1 MTAILTIG
9 VSQSALLKYWSFQ
22 PTPKEEPG
30 DDKGALSKAPDASN
44 TTLNDRKVNIE
55 EQKSADSPA
64 SSTTPKAANP
74 APQIGNQPLASGQD
88 CGEEDNTP
96 KKLVP
101 VIFFDEAHRLP
112 LLIRDRKAMKCILD
126 AMLVLTKQV
135 SGIACKNPPQA
146 ERFTGPADTRY
157 SCDLRSVLYA
167 LAEAAKRHAAL
178 QDHVDRRCFEAGS
191 RTLFPRTIA

>member
-1 MTAILTIG
+1 MLRYRSLTRATVSLHRLHRVTAILMIRC
-9 VSQSALLKYWSFQ
+9 SQSALLKYWSFQ
-22 PTPKEEPG
+22 PTPKEESG
-30 DDKGALSKAPDASN
+30 DDKGALSKAPDASK

-55 EQKSADSPA
+55 EQKSTDSSA
-64 SSTTPKAANP
+64 SSATPRAANA

-88 CGEEDNTP
+88 CSEEDSTP

-135 SGIACKNPPQA
+135 
-146 ERFTGPADTRY
+146 
-157 SCDLRSVLYA
+157 RSIVIISA
-167 LAEAAKRHAAL
+167 TSA
-178 QDHVDRRCFEAGS
+178 
-191 RTLFPRTIA
+191 